1 MSEQPSNI
9 EQATQVKPNQP
20 VRFAG
25 SYVIIKNIPFVFFL
39 GFLGVIYIANA
50 HMAERKV
57 RQIQVVQKELK
68 QNRWKYMSI
77 KSQLMHESRQEVVA
91 NKVKPLG
98 LYELKNKPKK
108 IVAKYGY

>member
-9 EQATQVKPNQP
+9 EQATQAKPNQP

-57 RQIQVVQKELK
+57 RQIQ
-68 QNRWKYMSI
+68 
-77 KSQLMHESRQEVVA
+77 EVVA